1 MIPFDFD
8 SIFTSMTI
16 TLPAPHLLQIKVPQ
30 HGVDTEQVRSRYGVS
45 TEQIRSK
52 SPNCNILQAFAFHRS
67 SLDESYNL
75 FVCLVYPFILE
86 WFQISFRHSY

>member
-8 SIFTSMTI
+8 SIFTGMAI

-30 HGVDTEQVRSRYGVS
+30 HGVDTEH
-45 TEQIRSK
+45 
-52 SPNCNILQAFAFHRS
+52 NCNIFQTFAFLRS

-75 FVCLVYPFILE
+75 FIRFVYSFILE

>member
-30 HGVDTEQVRSRYGVS
+30 HGVDTEQVRSRYEASHQIVIFCRHLHS
-45 TEQIRSK
+45 TDHRLTKAIICLFASSIRS
-52 SPNCNILQAFAFHRS
+52 SWNG
-67 SLDESYNL
+67 
-75 FVCLVYPFILE
+75 
-86 WFQISFRHSY
+86 FR

>member
-8 SIFTSMTI
+8 SIFTGMAI

-45 TEQIRSK
+45 H
-52 SPNCNILQAFAFHRS
+52 PILQAFAFHRS

>member
-8 SIFTSMTI
+8 SIFTDMTI

-45 TEQIRSK
+45 QSRYGVSHPIVIFCRHLHSIDHRLTKAIICLFASSIRS
-52 SPNCNILQAFAFHRS
+52 SWNG
-67 SLDESYNL
+67 
-75 FVCLVYPFILE
+75 
-86 WFQISFRHSY
+86 FR

>member
-45 TEQIRSK
+45 HPIVIFCRRLHSIIHRLTKAIICLFASSIRS
-52 SPNCNILQAFAFHRS
+52 SWNG
-67 SLDESYNL
+67 
-75 FVCLVYPFILE
+75 
-86 WFQISFRHSY
+86 FR